1 MPLVREPPSAVE
13 GVCGL
18 GFHSEPQNNFFG
30 TTKRGGG
37 DEWEQDEERLTQA
50 FAAGSAGHNVLR
62 AIQESDRG
70 LGCQRDF
77 TLNAST

>member
-30 TTKRGGG
+30 TTEGGRG

-50 FAAGSAGHNVLR
+50 FAAGKCWTQCAESHTGIRPGFRLPAG
-62 AIQESDRG
+62 
-70 LGCQRDF
+70 F
-77 TLNAST
+77 YP